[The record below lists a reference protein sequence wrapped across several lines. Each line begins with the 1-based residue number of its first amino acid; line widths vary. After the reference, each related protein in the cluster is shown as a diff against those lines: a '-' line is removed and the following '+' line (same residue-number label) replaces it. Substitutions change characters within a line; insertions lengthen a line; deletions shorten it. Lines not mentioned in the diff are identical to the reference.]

1 MAVSLT
7 NILKSRRPN
16 PEVNEKEP
24 LVLTKKDFYWPLI
37 FMLSL
42 ALVGLHCYPA
52 ILIVFAI
59 IFNRW
64 RKAPYDCV
72 IMLMIMFGAYG
83 LNDHNMLP
91 GLKSYDLG
99 LLMGIAGMIFLRK
112 SPRIKLII
120 FMFLIYV
127 VILYII
133 SLYSWERFSIQLR
146 TLRYYY
152 SFVSFFIP
160 LMVFAGK
167 DFDIK
172 VFFKR
177 LMPFVFLMC
186 AAYIID
192 GVILKGDLFA
202 PSNYR
207 WDGRASTFFHPLISP
222 LHLGLHR
229 KYPYGLYI
237 MFMAIF
243 PVMRYY
249 RLNLWQWAL
258 LIIAPLVTVTFT
270 FITALVM
277 GGILF
282 QGSVKRTLKIVTAA
296 VILGVSLYFID
307 GLLPVKRST
316 DRDAMQQSFLRVR
329 SSVDQIFMLF
339 EAVDDEDLAEFGSGR
354 MAQALP
360 KLDLVSYYHRE
371 AIGLGFLH
379 QELTKIDKLT
389 IVNEYYIDYSNNE
402 EVATGVEIIPIQI
415 YINAGWIGLITHFLF
430 FVGLY
435 FVVCRLKYSSY
446 YLSVLFCTAW
456 VGLGGFASL
465 AGYQGQQLVAFALAA
480 VILAN
485 KPVQKKRSLLHNLAT
500 QEE

>member
-1 MAVSLT
+1 MAGVLN
-7 NILKSRRPN
+7 NILKSSRRSSTSS
-16 PEVNEKEP
+16 EKEP
-24 LVLTKKDFYWPLI
+24 LVLSKKDFYWPLI

-52 ILIVFAI
+52 VLIVFAI

-64 RKAPYDCV
+64 RKSPYDCV
-72 IMLMIMFGAYG
+72 IMMMIMFGAYG

-91 GLKSYDLG
+91 GVKSYDLG
-99 LLMGIAGMIFLRK
+99 LLLGIFGMIFLRK
-112 SPRIKLII
+112 SPRVKVIMG
-120 FMFLIYV
+120 MFLVYV
-127 VILYII
+127 LILYII
-133 SLYSWERFSIQLR
+133 SLFSWERFAIQLR

-160 LMVFAGK
+160 LLVFAGR

-172 VFFKR
+172 EFFKH

-192 GVILKGDLFA
+192 GAILKGDLFA

-207 WDGRASTFFHPLISP
+207 WDGRVSTFYHPLISP
-222 LHLGLHR
+222 LSMGLHR

-237 MFMAIF
+237 MFMAVF
-243 PVMRYY
+243 PVLRYY
-249 RLNLWQWAL
+249 KLNLWQWAL
-258 LIIAPLVTVTFT
+258 LIIAPLITLTFT
-270 FITALVM
+270 FITALAMAGV
-277 GGILF
+277 LF
-282 QGSVKRTLKIVTAA
+282 QGSFKRILKIIGAA
-296 VILGVSLYFID
+296 LLVGVALYFID
-307 GLLPVKRST
+307 GLLPVTRST

-329 SSVDQIFMLF
+329 SSVDQFLMLY

-360 KLDLVSYYHRE
+360 KLDLISYYHRE

-379 QELTKIDKLT
+379 QELTKMDKLM

-435 FVVCRLKYSSY
+435 FVVRKLKYSSY
-446 YLSVLFCTAW
+446 YLCVLFCTAW

-485 KPVQKKRSLLHNLAT
+485 RPAQKKRSLMPDFLS